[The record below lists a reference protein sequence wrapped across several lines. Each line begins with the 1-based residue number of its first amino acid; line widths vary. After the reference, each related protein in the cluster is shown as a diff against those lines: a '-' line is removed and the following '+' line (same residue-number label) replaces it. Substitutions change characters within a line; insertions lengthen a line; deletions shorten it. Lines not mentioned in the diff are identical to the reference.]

1 MNQQLVNQIFEIVN
15 PLKVEFEQVCSEKSV
30 TFQRESEFAM
40 QIFAN
45 NDYLAGVA
53 VNNST
58 STRSAIMNVSA
69 IGVTLN
75 PAQKLAYLVPRKGA
89 ICLDISYMGLMHIAQ
104 QSGAIKWCQ
113 SAIVR
118 KNDKFMRTGID
129 VPPRHEFNEFDTQ
142 EQRGEIIG
150 AYVVIKTDE
159 GDYLTHTMRAEDI
172 YAIRDRSEAWKAY
185 KTKGKSCPWVTD
197 EEQMILKTVV
207 KQAAKYWPRRERLDA
222 AIDYVNTE
230 SGEGINFNQEIRQE
244 RDVSPAS
251 TQTLQTITDLLTSM
265 NKTWDEDLLPLCSQI
280 FKRPIREA
288 GELTEV
294 EAVKAHDFLNSKAK
308 QAAA

>member
-1 MNQQLVNQIFEIVN
+1 MSNQLVDRVFDIVS
-15 PLKVEFEQVCSEKSV
+15 PLKAEFEQVCSEPSLNFK
-30 TFQRESEFAM
+30 RESEFAM
-40 QIFAN
+40 QIFAS

-53 VNNST
+53 ANNT
-58 STRSAIMNVSA
+58 VSTRSAIMNVAA

-113 SAIVR
+113 SDIVR
-118 KNDKFMRTGID
+118 KNDKFKLVGID
-129 VPPRHEFNEFDTQ
+129 KAPAHEYSVFDTI
-142 EQRGEIIG
+142 EQRGEIVG
-150 AYVVIKTDE
+150 AYTVIKTDE

-172 YAIRDRSEAWKAY
+172 FAIRDRSEAWKAY
-185 KTKGKSCPWVTD
+185 KTKGKSCPWLTD

-230 SGEGINFNQEIRQE
+230 GGEGINFNQDRTPE
-244 RDVSPAS
+244 RDISPA
-251 TQTLQTITDLLTSM
+251 TEETLQTITDLLIQL
-265 NKTWDEDLLPLCSQI
+265 NKTWEEDLLPLCSNLFRRKI
-280 FKRPIREA
+280 TEPSV
-288 GELTEV
+288 LTEI
-294 EAVKAHDFLNSKAK
+294 EAVKALDFLRKK
-308 QAAA
+308 AAA

>member
-1 MNQQLVNQIFEIVN
+1 MSSQLVQRVFDIVN
-15 PLKVEFEQVCSEKSV
+15 PLKAEFEQVCSEPSLNFK
-30 TFQRESEFAM
+30 RESEFAM

-53 VNNST
+53 ANNT
-58 STRSAIMNVSA
+58 VSTRSAIMNVAA

-113 SAIVR
+113 SDIVR
-118 KNDKFMRTGID
+118 KNDKFKLVGID
-129 VPPRHEFNEFDTQ
+129 KAPSHEYSVFDTI
-142 EQRGEIIG
+142 EQRGDIVG
-150 AYVVIKTDE
+150 AYTVIKTDD

-172 YAIRDRSEAWKAY
+172 FAIRDRSEAWKAY
-185 KTKGKSCPWVTD
+185 KTKGKSCPWLTD

-230 SGEGINFNQEIRQE
+230 SGEGINFNQDRTPE
-244 RDVSPAS
+244 RDISPA
-251 TQTLQTITDLLTSM
+251 TEETLQTISDLLIQL
-265 NKTWDEDLLPLCSQI
+265 NKTWEEDLLPLCSNLFRRKI
-280 FKRPIREA
+280 TEPSV
-288 GELTEV
+288 LTEI
-294 EAVKAHDFLNSKAK
+294 EAVKALDFLRKK
-308 QAAA
+308 AAA